1 MVNRGR
7 VALAM
12 WALGSGAGWSR
23 QRGRGELTRR
33 GSLKGH
39 LRAFHRPAP
48 GLPAPTLKCSTEDS
62 QRAHKGKASGR
73 LWQSPQAGSM
83 DSSQG
88 LMRLLSQFPEGA
100 HVMQPSSL

>member
-1 MVNRGR
+1 MGFGQRCNQQEQAKG
-7 VALAM
+7 
-12 WALGSGAGWSR
+12 
-23 QRGRGELTRR
+23 QRGTHQERISE
-33 GSLKGH
+33 GH

-62 QRAHKGKASGR
+62 QGAPKGKASGR
-73 LWQSPQAGSM
+73 HWQSPQAGSM

-100 HVMQPSSL
+100 HAMQPSSL